1 MVSCGL
7 AGVSSSA
14 AKSLSGVGLSSRLL
28 RARRRPD
35 GEPRVNLD
43 EIGTRLR
50 GGDDGNGEPGEAAMG
65 VRGRWR
71 FPGARGVGGDV
82 VVVACRVILGGARTF
97 GACSVG
103 AGVCLQSTV
112 RVVVVRGEE
121 ACFIRFAA
129 RFDGVLVEDVVAGA
143 V

>member
-1 MVSCGL
+1 M
-7 AGVSSSA
+7 
-14 AKSLSGVGLSSRLL
+14 SGVGLSSRLL

-71 FPGARGVGGDV
+71 FPGARGVVMPCV
-82 VVVACRVILGGARTF
+82 VMVACRVILGGARTF

-112 RVVVVRGEE
+112 RVAVMVGGEE